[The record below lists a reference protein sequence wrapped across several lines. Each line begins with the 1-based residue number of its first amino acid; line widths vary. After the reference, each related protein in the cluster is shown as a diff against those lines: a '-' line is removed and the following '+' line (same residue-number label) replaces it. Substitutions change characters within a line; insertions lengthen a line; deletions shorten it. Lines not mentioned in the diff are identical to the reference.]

1 MEVNW
6 SINMLGMLNIQGG
19 MGEALDDQV
28 LSLQMTSALTLD
40 PCQVPISTRLLFKS
54 SNLGTLSNGGEG
66 VGIQ

>member
-40 PCQVPISTRLLFKS
+40 PCQVPYRYPPGCYSKVVT
-54 SNLGTLSNGGEG
+54 
-66 VGIQ
+66 